1 MDDDIFAKYVYT
13 YGCKMFPH
21 RIKIERQNEGFY
33 LGINEWI
40 EKNIRGTWTDI
51 HNSRGY
57 FVEFEL
63 EEDAVAFKLRWI

>member
-13 YGCKMFPH
+13 HGSKMFPH
-21 RIKIERQNEGFY
+21 RIKIERRDEGFY
-33 LGINEWI
+33 LGANEWI

-51 HNSRGY
+51 YNSRDY